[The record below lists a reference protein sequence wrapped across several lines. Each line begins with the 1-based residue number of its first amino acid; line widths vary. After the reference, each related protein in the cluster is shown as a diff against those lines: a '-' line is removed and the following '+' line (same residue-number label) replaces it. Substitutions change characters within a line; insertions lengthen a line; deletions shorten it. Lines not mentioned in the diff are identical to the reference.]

1 MKTVRRHLRGIRW
14 KGRRAKILAWALV
27 FAFLMPSAN
36 EIFAREGEQF
46 RDNLCIHHPEH
57 TQECGYVAPE
67 EGLCNHEH
75 DENCGY
81 IPPTEEGV
89 CSHGHDED
97 CGYAAPKEEEP
108 CNHVHDDTCG
118 YIAPKEGSDCSHEH
132 DENCGYQEAVEEIPC
147 DLGCTETDDEGN
159 IIHQPDCA
167 YTPAQEGADCTH
179 EHDESCGYREATE
192 GSGCAHEHD
201 ENCGYAAPKEGSDCT
216 HEHDENCGYIA
227 PAEEGVCT
235 HEHDETCGFKEPGEG
250 SECGFLCEFCVND
263 WSWDDEEGLLIWNE
277 DEKLWGLG
285 VPGTDEENP
294 LTRELLAEQLPES
307 VTAQTPAGSRTAGL
321 LWTFDEFPESSF
333 EGEYTL
339 TASLDGDYVLT
350 EDAPALQVLVA
361 LGEGDELEDKKK
373 FLNQWSFIAPNGTKL
388 EKNEITVEIED
399 LSNKT
404 RDDVIDLLK
413 NSALPKLIR
422 GWTTGSGLDDVL
434 TEMQFFLD
442 ADQDETTIETK
453 ADGDREFTAMAT
465 IWCCG
470 GISWEK
476 STFPS
481 EFKDGDTF
489 VLKAEIPTVNIASDT
504 YNVYVNSNNSKDH
517 ADGKGDT
524 RNNPDILSLTV
535 TLKENNDRAK
545 YLNRWS
551 YVARDES
558 KLDEDETVS
567 AAIADMGNRSSDEI
581 IKWLKDTVL
590 PLEIRGWT
598 SVGSVS
604 DPNNV
609 LEKMEFKED
618 KEWKEEKRAMT
629 ATGWSSE
636 YTGDSYKWGRVKI
649 HWKDE
654 SFPSEFVEGKVYTL
668 QAEIPTIKQDP
679 ITYNIYVNS
688 NKDTDYIGA
697 DGKPSEAKKDTKT
710 KPEILSLNVS
720 VHNIDLSGH
729 TVTPASPGN
738 VTVNLFDYWVKEEAE
753 NPSAENNGDILEKSD
768 WHLHEEGGQGS
779 PSTTTSSYSTVDDW
793 NKGINEKHL
802 LLFGDGM
809 IHAGLWNK
817 GAGENC
823 RYGNTYA
830 GMEGI
835 VKNVLPEN
843 GFPELNLKMA
853 NKVLTGDKTRDE
865 ELIKDYKLTGDHDDT
880 FGQQYNSTGIKNF
893 SNTVIGTWGGDIDN
907 GTESLQ
913 YLFDPEQQNAY
924 KRSYT
929 DVTGLFQLD
938 NKGYYYY
945 NMRENFA
952 EFSQEGG
959 SNHFVLYDA
968 PAAIRTDGNQSV
980 GNFFPFNKG
989 YEVFNG
995 VDGSKRLTSS
1005 VFCANNAM
1013 NHHLGMTVDVE
1024 FRQPA
1029 NGTINTA
1036 GGSQPMT
1043 FEFAGDDDVW
1053 VFIDDVLVLDLGGI
1067 HSELYGTIDFSTG
1080 DIYIGR
1086 AFGTHGIPSDPAGS
1100 GLVTKTSLLAEYQN
1114 AHKEGD
1120 TAWTGNTFASNTSHT
1135 LKMFYLERGNYDSSI
1150 ALRFNLQP
1158 LLYQRIVK
1166 VDQNGQSLPGVK
1178 FELYPAAEADE
1189 GEGTIRCLYT
1199 DSGDRGKTFFVRPDY
1214 SKSLVTL
1221 QTDQNGSAVFLTP
1234 DGSYFNFAD
1243 RGDQYYVLKE
1253 VETGNGYRTQPIDI
1267 VLHYDSAA
1275 SMLSVANR
1283 WTTGAYACSVSHVTS
1298 PIQIN
1303 YGEMKDGMVASGS
1316 DIVGIGDKAEGL
1328 VVAVPLL
1335 QKKSSKAWLA
1345 LHGSNLSGFFSVPIA
1360 GNGENDWERA
1370 ALQAALEQAGAN
1382 DTADWHLDW
1391 DEGNQRLYGTLND
1404 LPGLAN
1410 RYQLND
1416 PNGDMHM
1423 VYGILSAQTLKN
1435 LSIHGNT
1442 AKERYASLRE
1452 YCAAHTAEEAC
1463 AALGNGFRLLSVD
1476 QFNRDFRSLIYIPNE
1491 RRELWVMK
1499 VDQDGAP
1506 LQGTEFGLF
1515 NDEGCTAMVA
1525 SGVTD
1530 RGGMLIFSPSG
1541 NQSEGEAQMI
1551 WANSTN
1557 TRYYL
1562 KEIKAP
1568 AGYELN
1574 DTVVPVIV
1582 GTYSIYADAG
1592 GPDDGVSVMAG
1603 VGRLTQTMRQ
1613 YAMESDVDVTLQD
1626 ITAFMQTQP
1635 GKSFQLTGW
1644 QDVKEE
1650 GTGAVR
1656 SMNLHFGRNAE
1667 VDYGLH
1673 DEDGGRLYKPFF
1685 VMETDF
1691 VRARVEQNYEALIG
1705 NQYEGASVD
1714 VNKDNLGDTDL
1725 TNLFSLL
1732 NIVVVTDRIDTESNT
1747 GRLSVSKKLTGQGMT
1762 QEDHTREF
1770 TFVLELKDAQGNPM
1784 DETLKYRIW
1793 DGKQAGYISSGGEIF
1808 LHSGES
1814 VIISGLPAGTKYTV
1828 TERQEEGWY
1837 VTPAS
1842 GTVSGEIIRNETA
1855 VAEFVNSREKP
1866 EDDDEGEDN
1875 DQDEGEDGDGEEQKP
1890 PADSQEPAEPLD
1902 KKHPS
1907 FVNPSMEAAA
1917 LAAETAAGAA
1927 GQTPD
1932 TGDEG
1937 LSGLWLMLGGISLAG
1952 LAVIYFTKLRKKK
1965 TSGEKDTD

>member
-57 TQECGYVAPE
+57 TQECGYAAPE

-97 CGYAAPKEEEP
+97 CGYAAPKEEDP

-779 PSTTTSSYSTVDDW
+779 PSTTTASYSTVDDW

-968 PAAIRTDGNQSV
+968 PATIRTDGNQSV

-1036 GGSQPMT
+1036 GGIQPMT

-1158 LLYQRIVK
+1158 LLYQRIAK

-1613 YAMESDVDVTLQD
+1613 YAMDSDVDVTLQD

-1685 VMETDF
+1685 VTETDF

-1866 EDDDEGEDN
+1866 EDDDEGKDN

>member
-14 KGRRAKILAWALV
+14 KGRKSKILAWALV

-57 TQECGYVAPE
+57 TQECGYAAPE

-97 CGYAAPKEEEP
+97 CGYAAPKEEDP

-779 PSTTTSSYSTVDDW
+779 PSTTTASYSTVDDW

-968 PAAIRTDGNQSV
+968 PATIRTDGNQSV

-1036 GGSQPMT
+1036 GGIQPMT

-1158 LLYQRIVK
+1158 LLYQRIAK

-1685 VMETDF
+1685 VTETDF

-1866 EDDDEGEDN
+1866 EDDDEGKDN

>member
-57 TQECGYVAPE
+57 TQECGYAAPE

-779 PSTTTSSYSTVDDW
+779 PSTTTASYSTVDDW

-968 PAAIRTDGNQSV
+968 PATIRTDGNQSV

-1036 GGSQPMT
+1036 GGIQPMT

-1158 LLYQRIVK
+1158 LLYQRIAK

-1685 VMETDF
+1685 VTETDF
-1691 VRARVEQNYEALIG
+1691 VRARVEQNYDALIG

-1875 DQDEGEDGDGEEQKP
+1875 DQDEGEDGEEQKP
-1890 PADSQEPAEPLD
+1890 SADSQEPAEPLD

-1965 TSGEKDTD
+1965 ASGEKDTD

>member
-57 TQECGYVAPE
+57 TQECGYAAPE

-97 CGYAAPKEEEP
+97 CGYAAPKEEDP

-779 PSTTTSSYSTVDDW
+779 PSTTTASYSTVDDW

-968 PAAIRTDGNQSV
+968 PATIRTDGNQSV

-1036 GGSQPMT
+1036 GGIQPMT

-1158 LLYQRIVK
+1158 LLYQRIAK

-1685 VMETDF
+1685 VTETDF

-1842 GTVSGEIIRNETA
+1842 GTVSGEIIR
-1855 VAEFVNSREKP
+1855 VAHAWRN
-1866 EDDDEGEDN
+1866 
-1875 DQDEGEDGDGEEQKP
+1875 
-1890 PADSQEPAEPLD
+1890 
-1902 KKHPS
+1902 
-1907 FVNPSMEAAA
+1907 
-1917 LAAETAAGAA
+1917 
-1927 GQTPD
+1927 
-1932 TGDEG
+1932 
-1937 LSGLWLMLGGISLAG
+1937 LSGRTGSDLLYKAS
-1952 LAVIYFTKLRKKK
+1952 
-1965 TSGEKDTD
+1965 

>member
-57 TQECGYVAPE
+57 TQECGYAAPE

-97 CGYAAPKEEEP
+97 CGYAAPKEEDP

-779 PSTTTSSYSTVDDW
+779 PSTTTASYSTVDDW

-968 PAAIRTDGNQSV
+968 PATIRTDGNQSV

-1036 GGSQPMT
+1036 GGIQPMT

-1158 LLYQRIVK
+1158 LLYQRIAK

-1685 VMETDF
+1685 VTETDF
-1691 VRARVEQNYEALIG
+1691 VRARVEQNYDALIG

-1866 EDDDEGEDN
+1866 EDDDEGKDN

>member
-57 TQECGYVAPE
+57 TQECGYAAPE

-97 CGYAAPKEEEP
+97 CGYAAPKEEDP

-779 PSTTTSSYSTVDDW
+779 PSTTTASYSTVDDW

-968 PAAIRTDGNQSV
+968 PATIRTDGNQSV

-1036 GGSQPMT
+1036 GGIQPMT

-1158 LLYQRIVK
+1158 LLYQRIAK

-1685 VMETDF
+1685 VTETDF

-1866 EDDDEGEDN
+1866 EDDDEGKDN

>member
-57 TQECGYVAPE
+57 TQECGYAAPE

-179 EHDESCGYREATE
+179 EHDESCGYREASE
-192 GSGCAHEHD
+192 GSDCTHEHD

-779 PSTTTSSYSTVDDW
+779 PSTTTASYSTVDDW

-968 PAAIRTDGNQSV
+968 PATIRTDGNQSV

-1036 GGSQPMT
+1036 GGIQPMT

-1158 LLYQRIVK
+1158 LLYQRIAK

-1685 VMETDF
+1685 VTETDF
-1691 VRARVEQNYEALIG
+1691 VRARVEQNYDALIG

-1875 DQDEGEDGDGEEQKP
+1875 DQDEGEDGEEQKP
-1890 PADSQEPAEPLD
+1890 SADSQEPAEPLD

-1965 TSGEKDTD
+1965 ASGEKDTD

>member
-57 TQECGYVAPE
+57 TQECGYAAPE

-97 CGYAAPKEEEP
+97 CGYAAPKEEDP

-779 PSTTTSSYSTVDDW
+779 PSTTTASYSTVDDW

-968 PAAIRTDGNQSV
+968 PATIRTDGNQSV

-1036 GGSQPMT
+1036 GGIQPMT

-1158 LLYQRIVK
+1158 LLYQRIAK

-1673 DEDGGRLYKPFF
+1673 DEDGGRLYMPFF
-1685 VMETDF
+1685 VTETDF

-1866 EDDDEGEDN
+1866 EDDDEGKDN

>member
-14 KGRRAKILAWALV
+14 KGRKSKILAWALV

-179 EHDESCGYREATE
+179 EHDESCGYREASE
-192 GSGCAHEHD
+192 GSDCTHEHD

-294 LTRELLAEQLPES
+294 LTRELLAEFLPES

-321 LWTFDEFPESSF
+321 LWTLDEFPESAF

-339 TASLDGDYVLT
+339 TASLSGEYVLT

-361 LGEGDELEDKKK
+361 LGEGEEFEDKKK

-729 TVTPASPGN
+729 TVTPASSGN

-779 PSTTTSSYSTVDDW
+779 PSTTTASYSTVDDW

-823 RYGNTYA
+823 CYGKRYA

-835 VKNVLPEN
+835 VKNVLSEN

-913 YLFDPEQQNAY
+913 YLFDPTQPDEH
-924 KRSYT
+924 KHSFT

-968 PAAIRTDGNQSV
+968 PATIRTDGNQSV

-1036 GGSQPMT
+1036 GGIQPMT

-1158 LLYQRIVK
+1158 LLYQRIAK

-1178 FELYPAAEADE
+1178 FDLYPAAEADE

-1613 YAMESDVDVTLQD
+1613 YAMDSDVDVTLQD

-1685 VMETDF
+1685 VTETDF

-1842 GTVSGEIIRNETA
+1842 GTVSGETIRNETA

-1866 EDDDEGEDN
+1866 EDDDEGKDN

-1932 TGDEG
+1932 TGDGG

>member
-57 TQECGYVAPE
+57 TQECGYAAPE

-97 CGYAAPKEEEP
+97 CGYEAPKEEDP

-779 PSTTTSSYSTVDDW
+779 PSTTTASYSTVDDW

-968 PAAIRTDGNQSV
+968 PATIRTDGNQSV

-1036 GGSQPMT
+1036 GGIQPMT

-1158 LLYQRIVK
+1158 LLYQRIAK

-1685 VMETDF
+1685 VTETDF

-1866 EDDDEGEDN
+1866 EDDDEGKDN

>member
-1 MKTVRRHLRGIRW
+1 MKTVRRHLREIRW

-57 TQECGYVAPE
+57 TQECGYAAPE

-97 CGYAAPKEEEP
+97 CGYAAPKEEDP

-779 PSTTTSSYSTVDDW
+779 PSTTTASYSTVDDW

-968 PAAIRTDGNQSV
+968 PATIRTDGNQSV

-1036 GGSQPMT
+1036 GGIQPMT

-1158 LLYQRIVK
+1158 LLYQRIAK

-1685 VMETDF
+1685 VTETDF

-1866 EDDDEGEDN
+1866 EDDDEGKDN

>member
-1 MKTVRRHLRGIRW
+1 MKTVRRHLQGIRW
-14 KGRRAKILAWALV
+14 KGRKSKILAWALV

-235 HEHDETCGFKEPGEG
+235 HEHDETCGFEEPGEG
-250 SECGFLCEFCVND
+250 SECGFLCEFCVRD

-779 PSTTTSSYSTVDDW
+779 PSTTTASYSTVDDW

-913 YLFDPEQQNAY
+913 YLFDPTQPDEH
-924 KRSYT
+924 KHSYT

-968 PAAIRTDGNQSV
+968 PATIRTDGNQSV

-1036 GGSQPMT
+1036 GGIQPMT

-1158 LLYQRIVK
+1158 LLYQRIAK

-1452 YCAAHTAEEAC
+1452 YCAAHTVEEAC
-1463 AALGNGFRLLSVD
+1463 TALGNGFRLLSVD

-1685 VMETDF
+1685 VTETDF
-1691 VRARVEQNYEALIG
+1691 VRARVEQNYDALIG

-1866 EDDDEGEDN
+1866 EDDDEGKDN

>member
-14 KGRRAKILAWALV
+14 KGRKSKILAWALV

-179 EHDESCGYREATE
+179 EHDESCGYREASE
-192 GSGCAHEHD
+192 GSDCTHEHD

-294 LTRELLAEQLPES
+294 LTRELLAEFLPES

-321 LWTFDEFPESSF
+321 LWTLDEFPESAF

-339 TASLDGDYVLT
+339 TASLSGEYVLT

-361 LGEGDELEDKKK
+361 LGEGEEFEDKKK

-729 TVTPASPGN
+729 TVTPASSGN

-779 PSTTTSSYSTVDDW
+779 PSTTTASYSTVDDW

-823 RYGNTYA
+823 CYGKRYA

-835 VKNVLPEN
+835 VKNVLSEN

-913 YLFDPEQQNAY
+913 YLFDPTQPDEH
-924 KRSYT
+924 KHSFT

-968 PAAIRTDGNQSV
+968 PATIRTDGNQSV

-1036 GGSQPMT
+1036 GGIQPMT

-1158 LLYQRIVK
+1158 LLYQRIAK

-1685 VMETDF
+1685 VTETDF

-1875 DQDEGEDGDGEEQKP
+1875 DQDEGEDGEEQKP
-1890 PADSQEPAEPLD
+1890 SADSQEPAEPLD

-1965 TSGEKDTD
+1965 ASGEKDTD

>member
-14 KGRRAKILAWALV
+14 KGRKSKILAWALV

-179 EHDESCGYREATE
+179 EHDESCGYREASE
-192 GSGCAHEHD
+192 GSDCTHEHD

-294 LTRELLAEQLPES
+294 LTRELLAEFLPES

-321 LWTFDEFPESSF
+321 LWTLDEFPESAF

-339 TASLDGDYVLT
+339 TASLSGEYVLT

-361 LGEGDELEDKKK
+361 LGEGEEFEDKKK

-729 TVTPASPGN
+729 TVTPASSGN

-779 PSTTTSSYSTVDDW
+779 PSTTTASYSTVDDW

-823 RYGNTYA
+823 CYGKRYA

-835 VKNVLPEN
+835 VKNVLSEN

-913 YLFDPEQQNAY
+913 YLFDPTQPDEH
-924 KRSYT
+924 KHSFT

-968 PAAIRTDGNQSV
+968 PATIRTDGNQSV

-1036 GGSQPMT
+1036 GGIQPMT

-1158 LLYQRIVK
+1158 LLYQRIAK

-1178 FELYPAAEADE
+1178 FDLYPAAEADE

-1685 VMETDF
+1685 VTETDF

-1842 GTVSGEIIRNETA
+1842 GTVSGETIRNETA

-1866 EDDDEGEDN
+1866 EDDDEGKDN

-1932 TGDEG
+1932 TGDGG

>member
-14 KGRRAKILAWALV
+14 KGRKSKILAWALV

-179 EHDESCGYREATE
+179 EHDESCGYREASE
-192 GSGCAHEHD
+192 GSDCTHEHD

-294 LTRELLAEQLPES
+294 LTRELLAEFLPES

-321 LWTFDEFPESSF
+321 LWTLDEFPESAF

-339 TASLDGDYVLT
+339 TASLSGEYVLT

-361 LGEGDELEDKKK
+361 LGEGEEFEDKKK

-729 TVTPASPGN
+729 TVTPASSGN

-779 PSTTTSSYSTVDDW
+779 PSTTTASYSTVDDW

-823 RYGNTYA
+823 CYGKRYA

-835 VKNVLPEN
+835 VKNVLSEN

-913 YLFDPEQQNAY
+913 YLFDPTQPDEH
-924 KRSYT
+924 KHSFT

-968 PAAIRTDGNQSV
+968 PATIRTDGNQSV

-1029 NGTINTA
+1029 NGMINTA
-1036 GGSQPMT
+1036 GGIQPMT

-1158 LLYQRIVK
+1158 LLYQRIAK

-1452 YCAAHTAEEAC
+1452 YCATHTAEEAC

-1685 VMETDF
+1685 VTETDF

-1842 GTVSGEIIRNETA
+1842 GTVSGETIRNETA

-1875 DQDEGEDGDGEEQKP
+1875 DQDEGEDGEEQKP
-1890 PADSQEPAEPLD
+1890 SADSQEPAEPLD

-1965 TSGEKDTD
+1965 ASGEKDTD

>member
-14 KGRRAKILAWALV
+14 KGRKSKILAWALV

-179 EHDESCGYREATE
+179 EHDESCGYREASE
-192 GSGCAHEHD
+192 GSDCTHEHD

-294 LTRELLAEQLPES
+294 LTRELLAEFLPES

-321 LWTFDEFPESSF
+321 LWTLDEFPESAF

-339 TASLDGDYVLT
+339 TASLSGEYVLT

-361 LGEGDELEDKKK
+361 LGEGEEFEDKKK

-729 TVTPASPGN
+729 TVTPASSGN

-779 PSTTTSSYSTVDDW
+779 PSTTTASYSTVDDW

-823 RYGNTYA
+823 CYGKRYA

-835 VKNVLPEN
+835 VKNVLSEN

-913 YLFDPEQQNAY
+913 YLFDPTQPDEH
-924 KRSYT
+924 KHSFT

-968 PAAIRTDGNQSV
+968 PATIRTDGNQSV

-1036 GGSQPMT
+1036 GGIQPMT

-1158 LLYQRIVK
+1158 LLYQRIAK

-1178 FELYPAAEADE
+1178 FDLYPAAEADE

-1685 VMETDF
+1685 VTETDF

-1842 GTVSGEIIRNETA
+1842 GTVSGETIRNETA

-1866 EDDDEGEDN
+1866 EDDDEGKDN

>member
-1 MKTVRRHLRGIRW
+1 MKTVRRHLREIRW

-57 TQECGYVAPE
+57 TQECGYAAPE

-97 CGYAAPKEEEP
+97 CGYAAPKEEDP

-179 EHDESCGYREATE
+179 EHDESCGYREASE
-192 GSGCAHEHD
+192 GSDCTHEHD

-779 PSTTTSSYSTVDDW
+779 PSTTTASYSTVDDW

-968 PAAIRTDGNQSV
+968 PATIRTDGNQSV

-1036 GGSQPMT
+1036 GGIQPMT

-1158 LLYQRIVK
+1158 LLYQRIAK

-1685 VMETDF
+1685 VTETDF

-1866 EDDDEGEDN
+1866 EDDDEGKDN

>member
-1 MKTVRRHLRGIRW
+1 
-14 KGRRAKILAWALV
+14 
-27 FAFLMPSAN
+27 
-36 EIFAREGEQF
+36 
-46 RDNLCIHHPEH
+46 
-57 TQECGYVAPE
+57 
-67 EGLCNHEH
+67 
-75 DENCGY
+75 
-81 IPPTEEGV
+81 
-89 CSHGHDED
+89 
-97 CGYAAPKEEEP
+97 
-108 CNHVHDDTCG
+108 
-118 YIAPKEGSDCSHEH
+118 
-132 DENCGYQEAVEEIPC
+132 
-147 DLGCTETDDEGN
+147 
-159 IIHQPDCA
+159 
-167 YTPAQEGADCTH
+167 
-179 EHDESCGYREATE
+179 
-192 GSGCAHEHD
+192 
-201 ENCGYAAPKEGSDCT
+201 
-216 HEHDENCGYIA
+216 
-227 PAEEGVCT
+227 
-235 HEHDETCGFKEPGEG
+235 
-250 SECGFLCEFCVND
+250 
-263 WSWDDEEGLLIWNE
+263 
-277 DEKLWGLG
+277 
-285 VPGTDEENP
+285 
-294 LTRELLAEQLPES
+294 
-307 VTAQTPAGSRTAGL
+307 
-321 LWTFDEFPESSF
+321 
-333 EGEYTL
+333 
-339 TASLDGDYVLT
+339 
-350 EDAPALQVLVA
+350 
-361 LGEGDELEDKKK
+361 
-373 FLNQWSFIAPNGTKL
+373 
-388 EKNEITVEIED
+388 
-399 LSNKT
+399 
-404 RDDVIDLLK
+404 
-413 NSALPKLIR
+413 
-422 GWTTGSGLDDVL
+422 
-434 TEMQFFLD
+434 
-442 ADQDETTIETK
+442 
-453 ADGDREFTAMAT
+453 
-465 IWCCG
+465 
-470 GISWEK
+470 
-476 STFPS
+476 
-481 EFKDGDTF
+481 
-489 VLKAEIPTVNIASDT
+489 
-504 YNVYVNSNNSKDH
+504 
-517 ADGKGDT
+517 
-524 RNNPDILSLTV
+524 
-535 TLKENNDRAK
+535 
-545 YLNRWS
+545 
-551 YVARDES
+551 
-558 KLDEDETVS
+558 
-567 AAIADMGNRSSDEI
+567 
-581 IKWLKDTVL
+581 
-590 PLEIRGWT
+590 
-598 SVGSVS
+598 
-604 DPNNV
+604 
-609 LEKMEFKED
+609 
-618 KEWKEEKRAMT
+618 
-629 ATGWSSE
+629 
-636 YTGDSYKWGRVKI
+636 
-649 HWKDE
+649 
-654 SFPSEFVEGKVYTL
+654 
-668 QAEIPTIKQDP
+668 
-679 ITYNIYVNS
+679 
-688 NKDTDYIGA
+688 
-697 DGKPSEAKKDTKT
+697 
-710 KPEILSLNVS
+710 
-720 VHNIDLSGH
+720 
-729 TVTPASPGN
+729 
-738 VTVNLFDYWVKEEAE
+738 
-753 NPSAENNGDILEKSD
+753 
-768 WHLHEEGGQGS
+768 
-779 PSTTTSSYSTVDDW
+779 
-793 NKGINEKHL
+793 
-802 LLFGDGM
+802 
-809 IHAGLWNK
+809 
-817 GAGENC
+817 
-823 RYGNTYA
+823 
-830 GMEGI
+830 
-835 VKNVLPEN
+835 
-843 GFPELNLKMA
+843 
-853 NKVLTGDKTRDE
+853 
-865 ELIKDYKLTGDHDDT
+865 
-880 FGQQYNSTGIKNF
+880 
-893 SNTVIGTWGGDIDN
+893 
-907 GTESLQ
+907 
-913 YLFDPEQQNAY
+913 
-924 KRSYT
+924 
-929 DVTGLFQLD
+929 
-938 NKGYYYY
+938 
-945 NMRENFA
+945 MRENFA

-968 PAAIRTDGNQSV
+968 PATIRTDGNQSV

-1036 GGSQPMT
+1036 GGIQPMT

-1158 LLYQRIVK
+1158 LLYQRIAK

-1613 YAMESDVDVTLQD
+1613 YAMDSDVDVTLQD

-1685 VMETDF
+1685 VTETDF
-1691 VRARVEQNYEALIG
+1691 VRARVEQNYDALIG

-1875 DQDEGEDGDGEEQKP
+1875 DQDEGEDEDGEEQKP

-1965 TSGEKDTD
+1965 ASGEKDTD

>member
-57 TQECGYVAPE
+57 TQECGYAAPE

-97 CGYAAPKEEEP
+97 CGYAAPKEEDP

-192 GSGCAHEHD
+192 GSGCAHQHD

-779 PSTTTSSYSTVDDW
+779 PSTTTASYSTVDDW

-913 YLFDPEQQNAY
+913 YLFDPTQPDEH
-924 KRSYT
+924 KHSYT

-968 PAAIRTDGNQSV
+968 PATIRTDGNQSV

-1036 GGSQPMT
+1036 GGIQPMT

-1158 LLYQRIVK
+1158 LLYQRIAK

-1685 VMETDF
+1685 VTETDF

-1866 EDDDEGEDN
+1866 EDDDEGKDN

>member
-14 KGRRAKILAWALV
+14 KGRKSKILAWALV

-179 EHDESCGYREATE
+179 EHDESCGYREASE
-192 GSGCAHEHD
+192 GSDCTHEHD

-307 VTAQTPAGSRTAGL
+307 VTVQTPAGSQTAGL
-321 LWTFDEFPESSF
+321 LWRFDEFPESSF

-481 EFKDGDTF
+481 EF
-489 VLKAEIPTVNIASDT
+489 
-504 YNVYVNSNNSKDH
+504 
-517 ADGKGDT
+517 
-524 RNNPDILSLTV
+524 
-535 TLKENNDRAK
+535 
-545 YLNRWS
+545 
-551 YVARDES
+551 
-558 KLDEDETVS
+558 
-567 AAIADMGNRSSDEI
+567 
-581 IKWLKDTVL
+581 
-590 PLEIRGWT
+590 
-598 SVGSVS
+598 
-604 DPNNV
+604 
-609 LEKMEFKED
+609 
-618 KEWKEEKRAMT
+618 
-629 ATGWSSE
+629 
-636 YTGDSYKWGRVKI
+636 
-649 HWKDE
+649 
-654 SFPSEFVEGKVYTL
+654 VEGKVYTL
-668 QAEIPTIKQDP
+668 QAEIRTIKQDP

-779 PSTTTSSYSTVDDW
+779 PSTTTASYSTVDDW

-823 RYGNTYA
+823 CYGKRYA

-835 VKNVLPEN
+835 VKNVLSEN

-913 YLFDPEQQNAY
+913 YLFDPTQPDEH
-924 KRSYT
+924 KHSFT

-968 PAAIRTDGNQSV
+968 PATIRTDGNQSV

-1029 NGTINTA
+1029 NGMINTA
-1036 GGSQPMT
+1036 GGIQPMT

-1158 LLYQRIVK
+1158 LLYQRIAK

-1303 YGEMKDGMVASGS
+1303 YGEMKDGMVVSGS

-1423 VYGILSAQTLKN
+1423 VYGILSAQALKN

-1515 NDEGCTAMVA
+1515 SDEGCTAMVA

-1685 VMETDF
+1685 VTETDF

-1866 EDDDEGEDN
+1866 EDDDEGKDN

-1902 KKHPS
+1902 KKYPS
-1907 FVNPSMEAAA
+1907 FVNLSMEAAA

>member
-14 KGRRAKILAWALV
+14 KGRKSKILAWALV

-179 EHDESCGYREATE
+179 EHDESCGYREASE
-192 GSGCAHEHD
+192 GSDCTHEHD

-227 PAEEGVCT
+227 PAEEGVCA

-307 VTAQTPAGSRTAGL
+307 VTVQTPAGSQTAGL
-321 LWTFDEFPESSF
+321 LWRFDEFPESSF

-779 PSTTTSSYSTVDDW
+779 PSTTTASYSTVDDW

-913 YLFDPEQQNAY
+913 YLFDPTQPDEH
-924 KRSYT
+924 KHSFT

-968 PAAIRTDGNQSV
+968 PATIRTDGNQSV

-1036 GGSQPMT
+1036 GGIQPMT

-1158 LLYQRIVK
+1158 LLYQRIAK

-1303 YGEMKDGMVASGS
+1303 YGELKDGMVAPGS
-1316 DIVGIGDKAEGL
+1316 DIVGTGDKAEGL

-1360 GNGENDWERA
+1360 GNGENDWESA
-1370 ALQAALEQAGAN
+1370 VLQAALEQAGAS

-1541 NQSEGEAQMI
+1541 NQSEGQAQMV

-1562 KEIKAP
+1562 KETKAP

-1574 DTVVPVIV
+1574 DTVIPVIV

-1613 YAMESDVDVTLQD
+1613 YAMDSDVDVTLQD

-1644 QDVKEE
+1644 QDVIEE

-1673 DEDGGRLYKPFF
+1673 DEDGGRIYKPFF
-1685 VMETDF
+1685 VTETDF
-1691 VRARVEQNYEALIG
+1691 VRARVEQNYDALIG

-1814 VIISGLPAGTKYTV
+1814 VIISGLPAGTRYTV

-1837 VTPAS
+1837 VTPTS
-1842 GTVSGEIIRNETA
+1842 GTVSGEIVRNETA

-1875 DQDEGEDGDGEEQKP
+1875 DQDEGEDEDREEQKP

-1937 LSGLWLMLGGISLAG
+1937 LPGLWLMLGGISLAG

>member
-1 MKTVRRHLRGIRW
+1 
-14 KGRRAKILAWALV
+14 
-27 FAFLMPSAN
+27 MPSAN

-57 TQECGYVAPE
+57 TQECGYAAPE

-97 CGYAAPKEEEP
+97 CGYAAPKEEDP

-779 PSTTTSSYSTVDDW
+779 PSTTTASYSTVDDW

-968 PAAIRTDGNQSV
+968 PATIRTDGNQSV

-1036 GGSQPMT
+1036 GGIQPMT

-1158 LLYQRIVK
+1158 LLYQRIAK

-1685 VMETDF
+1685 VTETDF

-1866 EDDDEGEDN
+1866 EDDDEGKDN

>member
-57 TQECGYVAPE
+57 TQECGYAAPE

-97 CGYAAPKEEEP
+97 CGYAAPKEEDP

-567 AAIADMGNRSSDEI
+567 AAIADMGNRSSDDI

-779 PSTTTSSYSTVDDW
+779 PSTTTASYSTVDDW

-968 PAAIRTDGNQSV
+968 PATIRTDGNQSV

-1036 GGSQPMT
+1036 GGIQPMT

-1158 LLYQRIVK
+1158 LLYQRIAK

-1685 VMETDF
+1685 VTETDF
-1691 VRARVEQNYEALIG
+1691 VRARVEQNYDALIG

-1866 EDDDEGEDN
+1866 EDDDEGKDN

>member
-179 EHDESCGYREATE
+179 EHDESCGYREASE
-192 GSGCAHEHD
+192 GSDCTHEHD

-422 GWTTGSGLDDVL
+422 GWTTGSVLGDVL
-434 TEMQFFLD
+434 TEMKFSSD
-442 ADQDETTIETK
+442 ADQSEKKIEMTK
-453 ADGDREFTAMAT
+453 DGEKEYTGAA
-465 IWCCG
+465 IWCRG

-489 VLKAEIPTVNIASDT
+489 VLKAEIPPVNKGSDT
-504 YNVYVNSNNSKDH
+504 YNIYVNSNNSKDH

-779 PSTTTSSYSTVDDW
+779 PSTTTASYSTVDDW

-913 YLFDPEQQNAY
+913 YLFDPTQPDEH
-924 KRSYT
+924 KHSFT

-968 PAAIRTDGNQSV
+968 PATIRTDGNQSV

-1036 GGSQPMT
+1036 GGIQPMT

-1158 LLYQRIVK
+1158 LLYQRIAK

-1303 YGEMKDGMVASGS
+1303 YGEMKDGMVAPGS
-1316 DIVGIGDKAEGL
+1316 DIVGTGDKAEGL

-1360 GNGENDWERA
+1360 GNGENDWESA
-1370 ALQAALEQAGAN
+1370 VLQAALEQAGAS

-1541 NQSEGEAQMI
+1541 NQSEGQAQMV

-1562 KEIKAP
+1562 KETKAP

-1574 DTVVPVIV
+1574 DTVIPVIV

-1613 YAMESDVDVTLQD
+1613 YAMDSDVDVTLQD

-1644 QDVKEE
+1644 QDVIEE

-1673 DEDGGRLYKPFF
+1673 DEDGGRIYKPFF
-1685 VMETDF
+1685 VTETDF
-1691 VRARVEQNYEALIG
+1691 VRARVEQNYDALIG

-1814 VIISGLPAGTKYTV
+1814 VIISGLPAGTRYTV

-1837 VTPAS
+1837 VTPTS
-1842 GTVSGEIIRNETA
+1842 GTVSGEIVRNETA

-1875 DQDEGEDGDGEEQKP
+1875 DQDEGEDEDREEQKP

-1937 LSGLWLMLGGISLAG
+1937 LPGLWLMLGGISLAG

>member
-14 KGRRAKILAWALV
+14 KGRKSKILAWALV

-57 TQECGYVAPE
+57 TQECGYAAPE

-97 CGYAAPKEEEP
+97 CGYAAPKEEDP

-489 VLKAEIPTVNIASDT
+489 VLKAEIPPVNKGSDT

-779 PSTTTSSYSTVDDW
+779 PSTTTASYSTVDDW

-823 RYGNTYA
+823 CYGKRYA

-835 VKNVLPEN
+835 VKNVLSEN

-968 PAAIRTDGNQSV
+968 PATIRTDGNQSV

-1036 GGSQPMT
+1036 GGIQPMT

-1158 LLYQRIVK
+1158 LLYQRIAK

-1685 VMETDF
+1685 VTETDF
-1691 VRARVEQNYEALIG
+1691 VRARVEQNYDALIG

-1866 EDDDEGEDN
+1866 EDDDEGKDN

>member
-57 TQECGYVAPE
+57 TQECGYAAPE

-97 CGYAAPKEEEP
+97 CGYAAPKEEDP

-609 LEKMEFKED
+609 LEKMELKED

-779 PSTTTSSYSTVDDW
+779 PSTTTASYSTVDDW

-968 PAAIRTDGNQSV
+968 PATIRTDGNQSV

-1036 GGSQPMT
+1036 GGIQPMT

-1158 LLYQRIVK
+1158 LLYQRIAK

-1685 VMETDF
+1685 VTETDF

-1866 EDDDEGEDN
+1866 EDDDEGKDN

>member
-1 MKTVRRHLRGIRW
+1 MKTVRRHLREIRW

-57 TQECGYVAPE
+57 TQECGYAAPE

-97 CGYAAPKEEEP
+97 CGYAAPKEEDP

-779 PSTTTSSYSTVDDW
+779 PSTTTASYSTVDDW

-968 PAAIRTDGNQSV
+968 PATIRTDGNQSV

-1036 GGSQPMT
+1036 GGIQPMT

-1158 LLYQRIVK
+1158 LLYQRIAK

-1685 VMETDF
+1685 VTETDF

-1770 TFVLELKDAQGNPM
+1770 TFVLELEDAQGNPM

-1866 EDDDEGEDN
+1866 EDDDEGKDN

>member
-14 KGRRAKILAWALV
+14 KGRKSKILAWALV

-179 EHDESCGYREATE
+179 EHDESCGYREASE
-192 GSGCAHEHD
+192 GSDCTHEHD

-321 LWTFDEFPESSF
+321 LWTLDEFPESAF

-339 TASLDGDYVLT
+339 TASLSGEYVLT

-361 LGEGDELEDKKK
+361 LGEGEEFEDKAKY
-373 FLNQWSFIAPNGTKL
+373 LNGWSFIDSTGKR
-388 EKNEITVEIED
+388 I
-399 LSNKT
+399 S
-404 RDDVIDLLK
+404 K
-413 NSALPKLIR
+413 NSIIVKIDNLKSKDRDQIIQELKLALPNKIR
-422 GWTTGSGLDDVL
+422 GWTSGDEKQLIFNDV
-434 TEMQFFLD
+434 EFCVGNNPGEEKF
-442 ADQDETTIETK
+442 ETT
-453 ADGDREFTAMAT
+453 AGDPIKHDSGIWCHVNVSWENSKFPDAFEHNREFT
-465 IWCCG
+465 
-470 GISWEK
+470 
-476 STFPS
+476 
-481 EFKDGDTF
+481 
-489 VLKAEIPTVNIASDT
+489 LQAEIPVFTGKDNNS
-504 YNVYVNSNNSKDH
+504 YHVYVNSNNKEDYISS
-517 ADGKGDT
+517 DG
-524 RNNPDILSLTV
+524 NPDNIKKDSMTKPEILSLKV
-535 TLKENNDRAK
+535 TLQDGNYKAK
-545 YLNRWS
+545 YLNQWS
-551 YVARDES
+551 YIARDES
-558 KLDEDETVS
+558 VLAEDVTIN
-567 AAIADMGNRSSDEI
+567 AGIADMGKRSRDEI
-581 IKWLKDTVL
+581 IQWLKDTVL

-598 SVGSVS
+598 SAG
-604 DPNNV
+604 DPDFV
-609 LEKMEFKED
+609 FSQIPFEKEKDQSEAKYLITESGKKELYD
-618 KEWKEEKRAMT
+618 KA
-629 ATGWSSE
+629 A
-636 YTGDSYKWGRVKI
+636 DWGRIKI
-649 HWKDE
+649 NWVD
-654 SFPSEFVEGKVYTL
+654 FPENFVEGKEYTL
-668 QAEIPTIKQDP
+668 RAEIPKVEYNHL
-679 ITYNIYVNS
+679 TYGVYVNS
-688 NKDTDYIGA
+688 NKEEDYKDENGNY
-697 DGKPSEAKKDTKT
+697 SEAAKDTST
-710 KPEILSLNVS
+710 KPQILSLKVS

-729 TVTPASPGN
+729 TVTPANPGN
-738 VTVNLFDYWVKEEAE
+738 VTVNLFDYWAKTEK
-753 NPSAENNGDILEKSD
+753 PSALTNGDILDKSEKHIYETD
-768 WHLHEEGGQGS
+768 GEGTIS
-779 PSTTTSSYSTVDDW
+779 LTPTDFSAERDW
-793 NKGINEKHL
+793 NVGINKGHL

-817 GAGENC
+817 GAGEIC
-823 RYGNTYA
+823 RYGKQNA

-835 VKNVLPEN
+835 VKNVLPGS
-843 GFPELNLKMA
+843 GFPELNLEMA
-853 NKVLTGDKTRDE
+853 DKILTGDENIEKRAN
-865 ELIKDYKLTGDHDDT
+865 LIKDFKLTGDHD
-880 FGQQYNSTGIKNF
+880 GSAGEQYISEKIQNF
-893 SNTVIGTWGGDIDN
+893 SNTVIKKCWGGDIHAD
-907 GTESLQ
+907 TESLQ

-968 PAAIRTDGNQSV
+968 PATIRTDGNQSV

-1036 GGSQPMT
+1036 GGIQPMT

-1100 GLVTKTSLLAEYQN
+1100 GLVTQTSLLAEYQN

-1158 LLYQRIVK
+1158 LLYQRIAK

-1253 VETGNGYRTQPIDI
+1253 VETDNGYRTQPIDI

-1613 YAMESDVDVTLQD
+1613 YAMDSDVDVTLQD

-1842 GTVSGEIIRNETA
+1842 GTVSGETIRNETA
-1855 VAEFVNSREKP
+1855 VAEFVNSRENP

-1875 DQDEGEDGDGEEQKP
+1875 DQDEGEDEDGEEQKP

-1937 LSGLWLMLGGISLAG
+1937 LSGLWLMLGGISLVG

-1965 TSGEKDTD
+1965 ASGEKDTD

>member
-1 MKTVRRHLRGIRW
+1 
-14 KGRRAKILAWALV
+14 
-27 FAFLMPSAN
+27 MPSAN

-179 EHDESCGYREATE
+179 EHDESCGYREASE
-192 GSGCAHEHD
+192 GSDCTHEHD

-307 VTAQTPAGSRTAGL
+307 VTVQTPAGSQTAGL
-321 LWTFDEFPESSF
+321 LWRFDEFPESSF

-481 EFKDGDTF
+481 EF
-489 VLKAEIPTVNIASDT
+489 
-504 YNVYVNSNNSKDH
+504 
-517 ADGKGDT
+517 
-524 RNNPDILSLTV
+524 
-535 TLKENNDRAK
+535 
-545 YLNRWS
+545 
-551 YVARDES
+551 
-558 KLDEDETVS
+558 
-567 AAIADMGNRSSDEI
+567 
-581 IKWLKDTVL
+581 
-590 PLEIRGWT
+590 
-598 SVGSVS
+598 
-604 DPNNV
+604 
-609 LEKMEFKED
+609 
-618 KEWKEEKRAMT
+618 
-629 ATGWSSE
+629 
-636 YTGDSYKWGRVKI
+636 
-649 HWKDE
+649 
-654 SFPSEFVEGKVYTL
+654 VEGKVYTL
-668 QAEIPTIKQDP
+668 QAEIRTIKQDP

-779 PSTTTSSYSTVDDW
+779 PSTTTASYSTVDDW

-823 RYGNTYA
+823 CYGKRYA

-835 VKNVLPEN
+835 VKNVLSEN

-913 YLFDPEQQNAY
+913 YLFDPTQPDEH
-924 KRSYT
+924 KHSFT

-968 PAAIRTDGNQSV
+968 PATIRTDGNQSV

-1029 NGTINTA
+1029 NGMINTA
-1036 GGSQPMT
+1036 GGIQPMT

-1158 LLYQRIVK
+1158 LLYQRIAK

-1303 YGEMKDGMVASGS
+1303 YGEMKDGMVVSGS

-1423 VYGILSAQTLKN
+1423 VYGILSAQALKN

-1515 NDEGCTAMVA
+1515 SDEGCTAMVA

-1685 VMETDF
+1685 VTETDF

-1866 EDDDEGEDN
+1866 EDDDEGKDN

-1902 KKHPS
+1902 KKYPS
-1907 FVNPSMEAAA
+1907 FVNLSMEAAA

>member
-14 KGRRAKILAWALV
+14 KGRKSKILAWALV

-179 EHDESCGYREATE
+179 EHDESCGYREASE
-192 GSGCAHEHD
+192 GSDCTHEHD

-294 LTRELLAEQLPES
+294 LTRELLAEFLPES

-321 LWTFDEFPESSF
+321 LWTLDEFPESAF

-339 TASLDGDYVLT
+339 TASLSGEYVLT

-361 LGEGDELEDKKK
+361 LGEGEEFEDKKK

-729 TVTPASPGN
+729 TVTPASSGN

-779 PSTTTSSYSTVDDW
+779 PSTTTASYSTVDDW

-823 RYGNTYA
+823 CYGKRYA

-835 VKNVLPEN
+835 VKNVLSEN

-913 YLFDPEQQNAY
+913 YLFDPTQPDEH
-924 KRSYT
+924 KHSFT

-968 PAAIRTDGNQSV
+968 PATIRTDGNQSV

-1036 GGSQPMT
+1036 GGIQPMT

-1158 LLYQRIVK
+1158 LLYQRIAK

-1452 YCAAHTAEEAC
+1452 YCATHTAEEAC

-1541 NQSEGEAQMI
+1541 NQSEGQAQMI

-1685 VMETDF
+1685 VTETDF

-1875 DQDEGEDGDGEEQKP
+1875 DQDEGEDGEEQKP
-1890 PADSQEPAEPLD
+1890 SADSQEPAEPLD

-1965 TSGEKDTD
+1965 ASGEKDTD